1 MNIGV
6 KSRFVVVRLLISCFV
21 PLVAA
26 AQSLP
31 PLRPPAVPLITHD
44 PYFSIWS
51 MADRLTDENT
61 KHWTGSEQPM
71 SGLARIDGKVFR
83 FMGGTPRGTQ
93 AEVMTQEKLELTA
106 TRTRYSFSAA
116 GIRLDLTFLT
126 PALPDDLDVLSRPVT
141 YLVWEVR
148 SGDGK
153 AHEVSLYF
161 DAASHLAVNTPE
173 QRVAWSRMKV
183 GNLQVLRMGTTDQQM
198 LTRSGDNLRIEWG
211 YLYMAAPPQ
220 SGLSTYA
227 GGQRAR
233 NEFLASGSLPDIDDL
248 ETPPQ
253 TNRNIPVLAAVFNLG
268 TVGQETVVRR
278 LMLAYD
284 DIFSLQYFN
293 RNLRPWWRRNGE
305 GAADL
310 LRAADGD
317 YPALSERCRRFDD
330 QLTRDLVSA
339 GGGKYARI
347 AILAFRQALAA
358 HKLAADIDGS
368 PIYFSKENFSNGCIN
383 TVDVFYPSSPL
394 FLLLNPTLLKG
405 SVGPVLEYASLPRW
419 SFAFAPHDLGQYPL
433 ANGQVYGGGEINEVN
448 QMPVEESG
456 NMLILTAAI
465 ARAEGS
471 AEFARKHWP
480 VLKKWAEYLK
490 LKGMDPENQLCTDD
504 FAGHLAHNTNLSLK
518 AIVAL
523 GAYAQMAEKLGE
535 KTEATAYRTAAREM
549 AARWGKMADDG
560 DHTRL
565 AFDKPGTWS
574 QKYNLAWDRLLGL
587 DLFPREI
594 ARKEIA
600 YYKKMQNRYGLP
612 LDNRETYTKS
622 DWIVWTATLAENQA
636 DFEAILDPLFR
647 SLDETPS
654 RVPMTD
660 WYWTIDAK
668 QRGFQARSVV
678 GGVFMKALAAKWARQ
693 D

>member
-1 MNIGV
+1 MNLGARS
-6 KSRFVVVRLLISCFV
+6 KFVVVLLLLSCLV

-31 PLRPPAVPLITHD
+31 PLRPPAVPLIAHD

-61 KHWTGSEQPM
+61 KHWTGSEQPLT
-71 SGLARIDGKVFR
+71 GLARIDGKVFR
-83 FMGGTPRGTQ
+83 FMGGTPRGMQ
-93 AEVMTQEKLELTA
+93 AEVMTQDKLELTA

-141 YLVWEVR
+141 YLVWEVQ
-148 SGDGK
+148 SVDGK
-153 AHEVSLYF
+153 THEVSLYF
-161 DAASHLAVNTPE
+161 DAASHLATNTPE
-173 QRVAWSRMKV
+173 QKVAWSRMKV
-183 GNLQVLRMGTTDQQM
+183 GNLQVLRMGATDQQI
-198 LTRSGDNLRIEWG
+198 LARSGDNLRIEWG
-211 YLYMAAPPQ
+211 YLYLAAPPQ
-220 SGLSTYA
+220 AGLSTYA

-233 NEFLASGSLPDIDDL
+233 NEFLASGRLPDSDDL

-253 TNRNIPVLAAVFNLG
+253 TNRNVPVLAAAFNLG
-268 TVGQETVVRR
+268 AVGRESVVRR

-284 DIFSLQYFN
+284 DLFSLQYFN
-293 RNLRPWWRRNGE
+293 RNLRPWWRRHGE

-310 LRAADGD
+310 LRVANDD
-317 YPALSERCRRFDD
+317 YPALAERCRRYDE
-330 QLTRDLVSA
+330 QLTQDLISA
-339 GGGKYARI
+339 GGGKYAGI

-394 FLLLNPTLLKG
+394 FLLLNPALLKG

-419 SFAFAPHDLGQYPL
+419 PFAFAPHDLGQYPL
-433 ANGQVYGGGEINEVN
+433 ANGQVYGGGEKNEID

-465 ARAEGS
+465 AKAEGH
-471 AEFARKHWP
+471 AEFARKHWA

-523 GAYAQMAEKLGE
+523 GAYAQLAEKLGE
-535 KTEATAYRTAAREM
+535 TAESEAYRGAAREM
-549 AARWGKMADDG
+549 AAKWGPMADDG
-560 DHTRL
+560 DHYRL
-565 AFDKPGTWS
+565 AFDKSGTWS
-574 QKYNLAWDRLLGL
+574 QKYNLVWDRVLGL
-587 DLFPREI
+587 NLFPGEI

-600 YYKKMQNRYGLP
+600 YYRKMQNTYGLP
-612 LDNRETYTKS
+612 LDNRESYTKS
-622 DWIVWTATLAENQA
+622 DWVVWTATLAENRA
-636 DFEAILDPLFR
+636 DFEAIIDPLFR
-647 SLDETPS
+647 SLGETSS

-660 WYWTIDAK
+660 WYWTKDAK

-678 GGVFMKALAAKWARQ
+678 GGVFMKALAARWAKR